1 MGRNREVDLI
11 PLKFTK
17 MLEPTLSSGYHG
29 VFSCTRDI
37 RYPYRKKKICFL
49 SWASS
54 YIHLFWVDLGV
65 VQGDRIS
72 SFLGEILFWF
82 CEEFLLK
89 LSFKFPS
96 PGPASP
102 SWIFWILPLFVWTTF
117 DFDFSQRFS
126 VNCQNLCCQ
135 STDSQSSVV
144 ISLGA
149 ICLHHLTIEN
159 EIRCTFCGIFT
170 LATSGNGRM
179 DISAVFSSQVWP

>member
-1 MGRNREVDLI
+1 MKIGIPLQSLTYPLQRVMGRNREVDLI

-72 SFLGEILFWF
+72 SFLGEILYWF

-102 SWIFWILPLFVWTTF
+102 SWIFWICPCLYEPLLTLT
-117 DFDFSQRFS
+117 S
-126 VNCQNLCCQ
+126 VNVLV
-135 STDSQSSVV
+135 STVKICVANQL
-144 ISLGA
+144 ILSL
-149 ICLHHLTIEN
+149 
-159 EIRCTFCGIFT
+159 
-170 LATSGNGRM
+170 
-179 DISAVFSSQVWP
+179 Q